1 MRKTLSLLTIIL
13 CIIGCS
19 QKPVDP
25 AASAP
30 NFPLQ
35 VERFDSAFFEM
46 DTLHMQVSLDKL
58 QTQFPNFT
66 TDFITK
72 ILMIKSVQDTQVVKR
87 YLSTYMP
94 IYKEALKV
102 NAIKIVKPNLE
113 DAFKHIHYFFPKYA
127 LSHKLTLFVGPLE
140 LYGNI
145 ITKDAVAIGLQMY
158 LGENSSWYQTERMQA
173 IYPKYVSKR
182 FTPDYITVNALEN
195 IIDELPALQESNNLL
210 NQLIAAGKKQ
220 YILKACLPNVQDAIL
235 FGYTNEQFADLKKEE
250 AKIWE
255 NIVAEKLI
263 YSTNETDIIDIMQE
277 DATSKKFGDAFPGNV
292 GKYIGYKIVEAWMKQ
307 KEQATI
313 NFETLMQT
321 PAQKIFTNAK
331 YAP

>member
-72 ILMIKSVQDTQVVKR
+72 VLMINSVQYTGMIK
-87 YLSTYMP
+87 TFIKIYMP
-94 IYKEALKV
+94 LYKESKSV
-102 NAIKIVKPNLE
+102 NAIKVAKPIVE
-113 DAFKHIHYFFPKYA
+113 DGFKHLHFFFPKYT
-127 LSHKLTLFVGPLE
+127 LPHKLTLFVGPLG
-140 LYGNI
+140 LFKNI
-145 ITKDAVAIGLQMY
+145 LLKDAVAIGLQMY
-158 LGENSSWYQTERMQA
+158 LGENSNSYQSEKMQFISPNYERR
-173 IYPKYVSKR
+173 KFK
-182 FTPDYITVNALEN
+182 PDYIAVDALAN
-195 IIDELPALQESNNLL
+195 IIDDMPKLEESNILL
-210 NQLIAAGKKQ
+210 NQIIDAGKKQ
-220 YILKACLPNVQDAIL
+220 YILKACLPNLTDSVL
-235 FGYTNEQFADLKKEE
+235 FGYTNQQYADLKKEE

-292 GKYIGYKIVEAWMKQ
+292 GKYVGYKIVEAWMKQ